1 MPSRGNFCSVQVMDG
16 ADIFRT
22 PDEHFENLP
31 GFPYEPRYRD
41 WHGMRLAHVDEGAGS
56 PVVMLHGEPTW
67 SYLYRK
73 VMPPL
78 LEAGHRC
85 IAPDLPGF
93 GRSDKPT
100 DEAWYSYESHTAAVG
115 SLFEDLDLWDVTL
128 VMQDWGGPIG
138 LRLAT
143 LEMPERISR
152 LVIMDTGVFTGEQQM
167 SDDWLRFRDFVAR
180 VPDTPIKRLIRGAC
194 HTPPPPE
201 VLAAYEAPFPNVE
214 SKAGVRIFPQLI
226 PLTPS
231 APGAEAGQA
240 VYEALKQETRPTLLL
255 WADSDPI
262 LPLDPAGHGMGRL
275 LPTVEE
281 LTVIED
287 AGHFLQEDQGERIG
301 DIIAGWLTKETG

>member
-1 MPSRGNFCSVQVMDG
+1 MRGMDG

-22 PDEHFENLP
+22 PDDRFENLP
-31 GFPYEPRYRD
+31 GFPYEPHYRN
-41 WHGMRLAHVDEGAGS
+41 WHGMRLAHIDEGEGP

-78 LEAGHRC
+78 MDAGYRC

-93 GRSDKPT
+93 GRSDKPI
-100 DEAWYSYESHTAAVG
+100 DEAWYSYEVHTAAVV
-115 SLFEDLDLWDVTL
+115 SLFEDLDLRDVTL
-128 VMQDWGGPIG
+128 MVQDWGGPIG

-143 LEMPERISR
+143 LEIPERVSR
-152 LVIMDTGVFTGEQQM
+152 LVVMDTGVFTGYQRM
-167 SDDWLRFRDFVAR
+167 SDEWLRFRDFVAR
-180 VPDTPIKRLIRGAC
+180 VPDTPVKRLIRSAC

-214 SKAGVRIFPQLI
+214 SKAGVRTFPQLI
-226 PLTPS
+226 PLTPE

-255 WADSDPI
+255 WADSDPV
-262 LPLDPAGHGMGRL
+262 LPLDPAGYGMQRL
-275 LPTVEE
+275 LPTVED
-281 LTVIED
+281 LTVVED

-301 DIIAGWLTKETG
+301 TLVAEWLAKR